1 MNIQLADATLF
12 RKSIDALKDFLPQ
25 AQIQMTTEGLSIRG
39 MDSSHVGFVDYFLS
53 SADCASFR
61 VPNNCV
67 VGVSTAILSK
77 VLGTAG
83 SADTLTLSMDA
94 ASEKLHIGLTGEAK
108 TAKFDINTLDI
119 DAESMELPELSYGA
133 SIRAKSADFMT
144 AIRDIALFA
153 DTIQLSLNDEGFHMR
168 AKGDQGNAELS
179 FEPSDDREMT
189 LEGDSVDVSFGLK
202 YLQTIVKNCGLLSSI
217 MEISF
222 DDGQPLRVVS
232 KFGKESHFIAYL
244 APKIQD

>member
-25 AQIQMTTEGLSIRG
+25 GQIQLTDEGLRIRG

-53 SADCASFR
+53 ATDCAAFH

-67 VGVSTAILSK
+67 IGISTILLAK

-83 SADTLTLSMDA
+83 GGDKMTLSMANGD
-94 ASEKLHIGLTGEAK
+94 EKLHIAFAGESK
-108 TAKFDINTLDI
+108 TAKFEINTLDI
-119 DAESMELPELSYGA
+119 EADAIELPELSYSA
-133 SIRAKSADFMT
+133 SVRAKSADFMT
-144 AIRDIALFA
+144 AIRDLSLFA
-153 DTIQLSLNDEGFHMR
+153 DTIQLSLNEEGFHLR
-168 AKGDQGNAELS
+168 ANGDQGNADLT
-179 FEPSDDREMT
+179 FEPADDREMT
-189 LEGDSVDVSFGLK
+189 LEGDSVDALFALK
-202 YLQTIVKNCGLLSSI
+202 YLQTIVKNCGLLSSL

-222 DDGQPLRVVS
+222 DAGQPLRAVA

-244 APKIQD
+244 APKMED